1 MYHNVNGVV
10 YFVVRVVVLLHCHRH
25 CHRQWHCHP
34 ASSTGISFPQR
45 ITCQVRSSDIR
56 PTSLPGAQR
65 ESSFFGEGVL
75 FASFLLVQVPRLMLA
90 PCLVQCTTHLGVYA
104 YLDALPA
111 SACAPEL
118 LVQVPRLLL
127 AFRAPCLVQCK
138 TLMIGFYAY
147 LDALP
152 ASACAPE
159 LLVCASSATGVSK
172 LWSQTRCRH
181 HCFHAHLDCCC

>member
-1 MYHNVNGVV
+1 MGARVMYHNVNGVV

-45 ITCQVRSSDIR
+45 ITCQVRSSDIL

-65 ESSFFGEGVL
+65 ETAFFGEGVL
-75 FASFLLVQVPRLMLA
+75 YASF
-90 PCLVQCTTHLGVYA
+90 
-104 YLDALPA
+104 
-111 SACAPEL
+111 L

-172 LWSQTRCRH
+172 L
-181 HCFHAHLDCCC
+181 L